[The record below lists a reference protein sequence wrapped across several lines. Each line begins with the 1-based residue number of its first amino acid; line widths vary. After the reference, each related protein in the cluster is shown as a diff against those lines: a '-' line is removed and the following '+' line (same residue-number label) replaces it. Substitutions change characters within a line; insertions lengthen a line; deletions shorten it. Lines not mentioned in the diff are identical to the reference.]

1 LDVPFRSCGLR
12 LQAEEVAE
20 DLTAMTTTMHLNED
34 DLVLHYYGEM
44 DGEAEAA
51 AAAHI
56 GECKTCHSSYTR
68 LQRVLAAVDA
78 APAPDAPPGFERVVW
93 ARLEPNLRRRRAWG
107 SWLVA
112 SPARLAWAAA
122 IVLLVGA
129 SFVAGRL
136 YRGDGGSAGSM
147 AQVRERILL
156 VDLGNHLDR
165 SQTVLVEI
173 ASAGD
178 DVDLTTERE
187 RAGQLVQDNRL
198 YRRTAM
204 TSGDTTIVEILDD
217 LERVLVEVA
226 AGSDEARASDLGGVQ
241 QRIDARDLLFKLRVL
256 SAEVRDRQKPGHR
269 ETAM

>member
-1 LDVPFRSCGLR
+1 
-12 LQAEEVAE
+12 
-20 DLTAMTTTMHLNED
+20 MHLNED

-44 DGEAEAA
+44 DGEAEAR

-56 GECKTCHSSYTR
+56 SECAACHAGYTR

-78 APAPDAPPGFERVVW
+78 APVPDAPPGFERIVW
-93 ARLEPNLRRRRAWG
+93 ARLEPNLRRRRGWG
-107 SWLVA
+107 SWFVA

-129 SFVAGRL
+129 SFFAGRT
-136 YRGDGGSAGSM
+136 YRGDGGSVGSM

-156 VDLGNHLDR
+156 IDLGDHLDR
-165 SQTVLVEI
+165 SQMVLVEI
-173 ASAGD
+173 ASAGGD
-178 DVDLTTERE
+178 EAIDLTAERE
-187 RAGQLVQDNRL
+187 RAVQLVQDNRL

-204 TSGDTTIVEILDD
+204 TSGDTAIVEVLDD

-226 AGSDEARASDLGGVQ
+226 AGPAQVRATDLGGVQ

-256 SAEVRDRQKPGHR
+256 AADVRDRQKPGYKD
-269 ETAM
+269 TTM

>member
-1 LDVPFRSCGLR
+1 
-12 LQAEEVAE
+12 
-20 DLTAMTTTMHLNED
+20 
-34 DLVLHYYGEM
+34 M
-44 DGEAEAA
+44 DGGGG

-56 GECKTCHSSYTR
+56 GACDACHAGYTR

-93 ARLEPNLRRRRAWG
+93 ARLEPNLRRRCSRL
-107 SWLVA
+107 SWFVA
-112 SPARLAWAAA
+112 SPARLVWAAA
-122 IVLLVGA
+122 VVLLVGA
-129 SFVAGRL
+129 SFFAGRL
-136 YRGDGGSAGSM
+136 YRSDGGSVGSM

-156 VDLGNHLDR
+156 VDLGDHLDR
-165 SQTVLVEI
+165 SQMVLVEI

-178 DVDLTTERE
+178 DDSIDLTAERE
-187 RAGQLVQDNRL
+187 RAEQLVQANRL

-226 AGSDEARASDLGGVQ
+226 ASPSEVRATDLGGVQ

-256 SAEVRDRQKPGHR
+256 SADVRERQKPGHNQ
-269 ETAM
+269 TTM